1 MLNNASPEPAN
12 SNGPL
17 LELRDEGD
25 GRVFYSALARVIVRR
40 ELISMG
46 MLSDP
51 ERCEDARAAS

>member
-1 MLNNASPEPAN
+1 MLDNARREPAN

-17 LELRDEGD
+17 LELRPSGD
-25 GRVFYSALARVIVRR
+25 ARVFYAALARVIVRR

-46 MLSDP
+46 ILNDP